1 MSLPTDEIMDE
12 KNEKMGQFPCSIC
25 SRIYGTHNS
34 LSEHILA
41 MHLKTEHKCH
51 LCNQTFP
58 LERKLKSHIKIVH
71 EFLSEDSDVEPENI
85 INPII
90 TGVESLSNPKLLQDF
105 ENPY

>member
-1 MSLPTDEIMDE
+1 
-12 KNEKMGQFPCSIC
+12 
-25 SRIYGTHNS
+25 
-34 LSEHILA
+34 

-71 EFLSEDSDVEPENI
+71 EFLSEDSDYEPENI

-90 TGVESLSNPKLLQDF
+90 TGVESLSKPKLLQNF
-105 ENPY
+105 ENPYASSTPQGKKVEQSY